1 MREQTVVMQAIGGSS
16 VFSEIA
22 NTAQAP
28 LFQGATIVLSLGIA
42 YLAVCYGI
50 SIPTVESIEENN
62 P

>member
-1 MREQTVVMQAIGGSS
+1 MRQQTIVMQAIGGSS

-22 NTAQAP
+22 NIDQDA
-28 LFQGATIVLSLGIA
+28 LFQGATVVLSLGIA

-50 SIPTVESIEENN
+50 SIPTVENIEETN

>member
-1 MREQTVVMQAIGGSS
+1 MQAIGGSG

-22 NTAQAP
+22 NIAQDA
-28 LFQGATIVLSLGIA
+28 LFQGATVVLSLGIA

-50 SIPTVESIEENN
+50 TIPTVETIEETN

>member
-1 MREQTVVMQAIGGSS
+1 MREQTVVMQASGGSH

-22 NTAQAP
+22 NTAEAA
-28 LFQGATIVLSLGIA
+28 LFQGASFVLSLGIA

-50 SIPTVESIEENN
+50 SIPKVESIEESN

>member
-1 MREQTVVMQAIGGSS
+1 MQAIGGSS

-22 NTAQAP
+22 NIDQDA
-28 LFQGATIVLSLGIA
+28 LFQGATVVLSLGIA

-50 SIPTVESIEENN
+50 SIPTVENIEETN